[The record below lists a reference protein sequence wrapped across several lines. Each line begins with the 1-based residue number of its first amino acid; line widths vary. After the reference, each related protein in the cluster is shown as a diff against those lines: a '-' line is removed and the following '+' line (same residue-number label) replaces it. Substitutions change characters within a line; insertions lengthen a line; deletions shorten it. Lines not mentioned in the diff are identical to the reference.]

1 MSRKRRRSQVLD
13 DQNSEELDSTVLKK
27 EMDGVVIKSEKDS
40 VTSKYFKNE
49 MTRHLYNFYDK
60 TCIQLAK
67 SFLGQIL
74 VRRLPDGTE
83 LRGRIVETESY
94 LGGEDE
100 ASHSR
105 GGKQTERNVAMYMK
119 PGTIYVY
126 QIYGVYFCMNI
137 SSQGDGAAVLLRS
150 IEPIEGLDTMRKFRN
165 VRRNAQSKP
174 LKDKELCNG
183 PSKLCQAF
191 AFEKSFDRRD
201 LATDQSTWL
210 EAGSKIL
217 EEDIVPCAR
226 IGISNAGEWT
236 HKPLRFYIKDNKYVS
251 VRDKSAEATV
261 TCLSVHTDIQADK

>member
-1 MSRKRRRSQVLD
+1 MPTKRRRVQAEGNEKETD
-13 DQNSEELDSTVLKK
+13 EKK
-27 EMDGVVIKSEKDS
+27 ISGIHKENDLVS
-40 VTSKYFKNE
+40 SKYFQGQRQ
-49 MTRHLYNFYDK
+49 RHLSDFYNK
-60 TCIQLAK
+60 SCIDLAK

-105 GGKQTERNVAMYMK
+105 GGKRTERNVAMYMK

-126 QIYGVYFCMNI
+126 QIYGMYFCMNV

-150 IEPIEGLDTMRKFRN
+150 LEPIEGLDTMRKFRN
-165 VRRNAQSKP
+165 VKRNLQKP

-191 AFEKSFDRRD
+191 AIEKNFDRQD
-201 LATDQSTWL
+201 LVNDQSTWL
-210 EAGSKIL
+210 EAGPEIPD
-217 EEDIVPCAR
+217 EDIVCCAR

-236 HKPLRFYIKDNKYVS
+236 RKPLRFYIKDNKFVS
-251 VRDKSAEATV
+251 VRDKTAETTV
-261 TCLSVHTDIQADK
+261 QK

>member
-1 MSRKRRRSQVLD
+1 MPTKRRRVQVPD
-13 DQNSEELDSTVLKK
+13 EGETDKK
-27 EMDGVVIKSEKDS
+27 KVSGIQREKDVVS
-40 VTSKYFKNE
+40 SKYFPSTN
-49 MTRHLYNFYDK
+49 TRLLSDFYNK
-60 TCIQLAK
+60 PCINLAK

-105 GGKQTERNVAMYMK
+105 GGKRTERNVAMYMK

-126 QIYGVYFCMNI
+126 QIYGMYFCMNV

-150 IEPIEGLDTMRKFRN
+150 LEPIEGLDAMRNFRN
-165 VRRNAQSKP
+165 VKRNIQKP

-191 AFEKSFDRRD
+191 AIEKTFDRRD
-201 LATDQSTWL
+201 LADDQSTWL
-210 EAGSKIL
+210 EAGPEVQ
-217 EEDIVPCAR
+217 EEDIVSCAR

-236 HKPLRFYIKDNKYVS
+236 RKPLRFYIKNNMFVS
-251 VRDKSAEATV
+251 VRDKMAETSGS
-261 TCLSVHTDIQADK
+261 T